1 MEFYYLILSF
11 LIIISTISLGFDK
24 KIHFN
29 YFFIFIICVFFIT
42 ISSMRWERGTDW
54 VSYYEIYQA
63 AKNSTV
69 CSNIYCLGVEP
80 GYYFLNWL
88 FSPFVSYSIFLL
100 ILAVLIIPI
109 KTVFFYKMSEFP
121 LLALLLYFC
130 IMLYDVFPVRQN
142 LATSLCLLYFLIYKK
157 HKKLSIAIF
166 MAALSIHYTSIIFF
180 VSLFICTRTKF
191 CSLKNFVLL
200 ILSCV
205 ALILIITS
213 PPEILASRINDYI
226 LDQKVYSEDI
236 TMTRNILKSIDQILI
251 IFICAGMLIK
261 TDFNKTIL
269 NLSIFGSIIFILGT
283 FLAPQ
288 LARFGLFFVPFQI
301 ISISSSLLLVQ
312 KHSKYIAFL
321 IIVIYATIKL
331 HLIILPF
338 YDLFVPFKIHI

>member
-1 MEFYYLILSF
+1 MEFYYLILLF
-11 LIIISTISLGFDK
+11 LVIVSIISAGFDK
-24 KIHFN
+24 KTHFN
-29 YFFIFIICVFFIT
+29 YFLAFTICVFFIT

-80 GYYFLNWL
+80 GYYFLNWV
-88 FSPFVSYSIFLL
+88 FSPFASYSIFLM

-109 KTVFFYKMSEFP
+109 KTFFFYKMSDFP
-121 LLALLLYFC
+121 FLALLLYFC
-130 IMLYDVFPVRQN
+130 IMLYDVFPVRQS
-142 LATSLCLLYFLIYKK
+142 LATSLCLLYFLIYKE
-157 HKKLSIAIF
+157 HKKLSIAILI
-166 MAALSIHYTSIIFF
+166 AALSIHYTSIIFF
-180 VSLFICTRTKF
+180 VSLFICTREKILTI
-191 CSLKNFVLL
+191 KNIILL
-200 ILSCV
+200 ILSY
-205 ALILIITS
+205 ATLTLIIMS

-226 LDQKVYSEDI
+226 LNQKVYSEDI

-251 IFICAGMLIK
+251 ISICIGMLSK
-261 TDFNKTIL
+261 TGFSRTIL

-312 KHSKYIAFL
+312 KHSKFI
-321 IIVIYATIKL
+321 T
-331 HLIILPF
+331 
-338 YDLFVPFKIHI
+338 